1 MLFADKRN
9 LETNLQVSLLKIR
22 DKELQFYVGNCIASA
37 PARAPTPPNAPCVPL
52 TAVFARQ
59 QWVRSQLCL
68 RGSPTT
74 ALSRSTSPMARTT
87 CWRGAG
93 S

>member
-37 PARAPTPPNAPCVPL
+37 LARAL
-52 TAVFARQ
+52 HHQ
-59 QWVRSQLCL
+59 IL
-68 RGSPTT
+68 RVY
-74 ALSRSTSPMARTT
+74 L
-87 CWRGAG
+87 
-93 S
+93 

>member
-37 PARAPTPPNAPCVPL
+37 LARALHHQILPSVPL

-59 QWVRSQLCL
+59 QWVRSQPCL
-68 RGSPTT
+68 RGTPTT
-74 ALSRSTSPMARTT
+74 A
-87 CWRGAG
+87 
-93 S
+93 

>member
-37 PARAPTPPNAPCVPL
+37 RSRAPVPNL
-52 TAVFARQ
+52 TRLAR
-59 QWVRSQLCL
+59 L
-68 RGSPTT
+68 
-74 ALSRSTSPMARTT
+74 
-87 CWRGAG
+87 
-93 S
+93 

>member
-37 PARAPTPPNAPCVPL
+37 LARTHTRCTTKPPVRACL
-52 TAVFARQ
+52 TATARQ
-59 QWVRSQLCL
+59 QWVRNQLCL
-68 RGSPTT
+68 RGSHTT
-74 ALSRSTSPMARTT
+74 ASSRSTSLRTQT
-87 CWRGAG
+87 SC
-93 S
+93 

>member
-37 PARAPTPPNAPCVPL
+37 LALALAP
-52 TAVFARQ
+52 
-59 QWVRSQLCL
+59 
-68 RGSPTT
+68 
-74 ALSRSTSPMARTT
+74 SPMCCAYL
-87 CWRGAG
+87 
-93 S
+93 

>member
-37 PARAPTPPNAPCVPL
+37 RALHHQILRV
-52 TAVFARQ
+52 
-59 QWVRSQLCL
+59 CL
-68 RGSPTT
+68 
-74 ALSRSTSPMARTT
+74 
-87 CWRGAG
+87 
-93 S
+93 

>member
-37 PARAPTPPNAPCVPL
+37 PARTPAAQPSPQCVP
-52 TAVFARQ
+52 V
-59 QWVRSQLCL
+59 
-68 RGSPTT
+68 
-74 ALSRSTSPMARTT
+74 
-87 CWRGAG
+87 
-93 S
+93 

>member
-37 PARAPTPPNAPCVPL
+37 LARALAPPPNPPCAPL
-52 TAVFARQ
+52 TAVFARH
-59 QWVRSQLCL
+59 QWVRSPLCL
-68 RGSPTT
+68 RASPTT

-87 CWRGAG
+87 G
-93 S
+93 

>member
-37 PARAPTPPNAPCVPL
+37 LARAPAAQPTPRCVP
-52 TAVFARQ
+52 V
-59 QWVRSQLCL
+59 
-68 RGSPTT
+68 
-74 ALSRSTSPMARTT
+74 
-87 CWRGAG
+87 
-93 S
+93 